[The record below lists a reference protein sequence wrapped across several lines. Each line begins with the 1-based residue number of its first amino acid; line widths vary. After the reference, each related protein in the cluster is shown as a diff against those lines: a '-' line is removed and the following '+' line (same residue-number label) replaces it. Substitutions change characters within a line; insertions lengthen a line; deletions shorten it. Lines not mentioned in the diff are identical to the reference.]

1 MKLANKNV
9 KNKKN
14 KLSIIRPYLFNSN
27 KIITY
32 SESSMKSSKQNKYK
46 TNRNFKNFLFD
57 MKIR

>member
-14 KLSIIRPYLFNSN
+14 KLSIIRPYLVNSN

-32 SESSMKSSKQNKYK
+32 LESSMKSSKQNKYK
-46 TNRNFKNFLFD
+46 TNKNFKNFLFD